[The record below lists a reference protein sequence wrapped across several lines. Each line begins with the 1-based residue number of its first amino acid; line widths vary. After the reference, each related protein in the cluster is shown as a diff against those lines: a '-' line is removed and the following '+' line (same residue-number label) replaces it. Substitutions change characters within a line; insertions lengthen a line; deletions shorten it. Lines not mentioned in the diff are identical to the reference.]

1 MQNGKVA
8 QFFKLTWST
17 WIFILINV
25 ATFGLFYLIWI
36 WKFIN
41 KISPDFDRS
50 TNRTLTIIAFSCFGW
65 MDVIG
70 EIEEEMG
77 TGGALSGL
85 FYLAYLVLIITLSF
99 RTKKSF
105 EQFLFNNN
113 YKIVLNGFW
122 CFLIPFWYQYYI
134 AFNAEEIWQK
144 KCLQAAP
151 APQAN
156 DVSDKIAKLK
166 EMLDNG
172 TISEEE
178 FETAKKKLL
187 S

>member
-8 QFFKLTWST
+8 QYFKLTWST

-25 ATFGLFYLIWI
+25 ATFGTFYFIWI

-41 KISPDFDRS
+41 KISSDFDKN
-50 TNRTLTIIAFSCFGW
+50 TNRTLTIIAFALIGW
-65 MDVIG
+65 SEVMEDAEQG
-70 EIEEEMG
+70 MG
-77 TGGALSGL
+77 TGGAVSGL
-85 FYLAYLVLIITLSF
+85 FYLIYLVLIITLSF

-105 EQFLFNNN
+105 EQFLLKNN
-113 YKIVLNGFW
+113 YNIVLNGFW

-144 KCLQAAP
+144 KSLQAAP
-151 APQAN
+151 APQQN

>member
-1 MQNGKVA
+1 MQNDKVA
-8 QFFKLTWST
+8 QYFKLTWST
-17 WIFILINV
+17 WIFILLNV
-25 ATFGLFYLIWI
+25 ATLGLFYFMWI

-41 KISPDFDRS
+41 KISPDFDKS
-50 TNRTLTIIAFSCFGW
+50 TNRTLAIIAFSLYGW
-65 MDVIG
+65 MEVIG
-70 EIEEEMG
+70 AAEDEMG
-77 TGGALSGL
+77 TAGAISGL
-85 FYLAYLVLIITLSF
+85 FYLVYLVLIITLSF

-113 YKIVLNGFW
+113 YRIMLNGFW
-122 CFLIPFWYQYYI
+122 CFLIPFLYQYYI

-144 KCLQAAP
+144 KCLQANP
-151 APQAN
+151 GQQAN
-156 DVSDKIAKLK
+156 DVSDKIARLK